1 MITFEPYSS
10 RTKKRFF
17 FRAFELSSFRANFG
31 FTLLEVILVLAI
43 LAVISAIGFSYLR
56 GFKSG
61 ADLEETANQIVG
73 KLREAQNK
81 AMSGEDNKKWG
92 VHFDNAGADPFYDIF
107 STNTDYAGAG
117 VIAERIYL
125 TSLAAEVKFDTPAAG
140 QSIDIIFSKITAVPS
155 GAQNIVIN
163 LQGATKTINI
173 ETSGR
178 IKIQ

>member
-1 MITFEPYSS
+1 M
-10 RTKKRFF
+10 RQ
-17 FRAFELSSFRANFG
+17 NG
-31 FTLLEVILVLAI
+31 FTLLEVILTLTI
-43 LAVISAIGFSYLR
+43 LAVISAISFSYLG

-61 ADLEETANQIVG
+61 ADLEETAGQIVG

-81 AMSGEDNKKWG
+81 AMAGEDNQKWG
-92 VHFDNAGADPFYDIF
+92 VHFDNAGADPFYEIF

-117 VIAERIYL
+117 AIVEKIYL
-125 TSLAAEVKFDTPAAG
+125 TSLATEVKFDTPAGG
-140 QSIDIIFSKITAVPS
+140 QSIDVIFSKITGAPS
-155 GAQNIVIN
+155 ATQDIVIN